1 MSDSRVLTP
10 EGQLVATAEVA
21 DTSGYDSDH
30 CDNIDVSESNGGEQ
44 LLLWGGEPELAASAS
59 AAGTN
64 PEPAGPVLIEV
75 AAEDPEESAPEPVR
89 RGTCPGG
96 HPYDEANT
104 YVNPRGARSCRTCQ
118 REARGR
124 WRARNAKNLTA
135 EQRVLRSRMAAY
147 RLHATHDP
155 RETTKKARAAFA
167 NRFEREVDPEG
178 VLAPAE
184 RARRAEAARR
194 AYFTELAL
202 RSSRARHRGA

>member
-1 MSDSRVLTP
+1 MTMSDSRVLTP

-124 WRARNAKNLTA
+124 WPAR
-135 EQRVLRSRMAAY
+135 
-147 RLHATHDP
+147 DP
-155 RETTKKARAAFA
+155 RETTKKAGAAFA